1 MTNVVRFIC
10 MGLTIMFAWG
20 CASKKVADEVATGC
34 VPADLKVKVA
44 DRAMTVIFTPS
55 CDQLI
60 SGYYIY
66 ISEEP
71 LTAYAQDTLLPGTIR
86 PFNLTAF
93 SGDTNPDDGVEYFD
107 AERLENG
114 KKYFVSVRTIFP
126 GRTLSRS
133 SAEIPAVCG
142 PRGEMQLSIRYKSDR
157 DGFSFEQNGY
167 VSADNLANDLYFFS
181 KDGKDFLASPVRL
194 DGFLRDNR
202 LMRLAFKGEYEQ
214 VKSRVMAAGEI
225 PDQERIEVK
234 KGNWVL
240 LYTADKRF
248 ALLKVL
254 EFSGEGEKRVIRLF
268 YAYSALE
275 DEIFF

>member
-1 MTNVVRFIC
+1 MTNFVRFIC
-10 MGLTIMFAWG
+10 LGLTIAFVLG
-20 CASKKVADEVATGC
+20 CAPKKVADEVATGC
-34 VPADLKVKVA
+34 VPADLKVEVA
-44 DRAMTVIFTPS
+44 DRAMTVVFTPS
-55 CDQLI
+55 CNQLI

-71 LTAYAQDTLLPGTIR
+71 LTAYVQDTVLPGTIR

-93 SGDTNPDDGVEYFD
+93 SGDTNPDDGIEHFEAD
-107 AERLENG
+107 GLENG

-181 KDGKDFLASPVRL
+181 KDGQDFLTSPVRL

-202 LMRLAFKGEYEQ
+202 LMSLPFKGEYEQ

-225 PDQERIEVK
+225 PNQERIEVE
-234 KGNWVL
+234 KGSWVL

-268 YAYSALE
+268 YVYSALD